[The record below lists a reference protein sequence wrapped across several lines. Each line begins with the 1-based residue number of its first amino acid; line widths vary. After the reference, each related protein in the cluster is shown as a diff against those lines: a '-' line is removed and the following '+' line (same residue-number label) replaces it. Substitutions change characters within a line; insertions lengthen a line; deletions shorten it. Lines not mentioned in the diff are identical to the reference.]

1 VSVTTST
8 LVAGVLGT
16 MVLTTLLRGAGEL
29 GFTRMDLAFILGT
42 TVAEN
47 RRRAKAVGYA
57 FHFALGLVFA
67 FAYAAVF
74 EVVGHS
80 SWQIGA
86 VIGVL
91 HALFVS
97 TVLVNALLPAIHPR
111 MGTPD
116 TAANEIALI
125 EPPGFLMLN
134 YGRSTFVLTLIAH
147 IAYGAIVGALVNI

>member
-1 VSVTTST
+1 MSLTAST
-8 LVAGVLGT
+8 LVAGLLGT
-16 MVLTTLLRGAGEL
+16 IVLTTLLRGASEL
-29 GFTRMDLAFILGT
+29 GFTRMDLAFVLGT

-47 RRRAKAVGYA
+47 RRRAKALGYA
-57 FHFALGLVFA
+57 FHFVLGLVFA
-67 FAYAAVF
+67 FAYSAVF

-80 SWQIGA
+80 SWQLGA
-86 VIGVL
+86 ALGAL

-111 MGTPD
+111 MGTSD

-134 YGRSTFVLTLIAH
+134 YGRSTFALTLVAH
-147 IAYGAIVGALVNI
+147 VAYGAIVGAIVKI

>member
-1 VSVTTST
+1 MSLTAST
-8 LVAGVLGT
+8 LVAGLLGT
-16 MVLTTLLRGAGEL
+16 IVLTTLLRGASEL
-29 GFTRMDLAFILGT
+29 GFTRMDLAFVLGT

-47 RRRAKAVGYA
+47 RRRAKALGYA
-57 FHFALGLVFA
+57 FHFVLGLVFA
-67 FAYAAVF
+67 FAYSAVF

-80 SWQIGA
+80 SWQLGA
-86 VIGVL
+86 ALGAL

-134 YGRSTFVLTLIAH
+134 YGRSTFALTLVAH
-147 IAYGAIVGALVNI
+147 VAYGAIVGAIVKI